1 MPPGASAKRRRRRR
15 GIEPFGPCQGGKT
28 DLREAHSHSTA
39 SEEIS
44 SCPPQ
49 SFPAF
54 GSYVDD
60 VGSFLSNL
68 LDVDA
73 ATVREIM
80 THLTDAQALMPR
92 DGAVEPLPGQV
103 FGTLP
108 AGVEMGTHSNAARDY
123 VMGALG
129 EMLTTLGAYDDGV
142 IAFRSSVTGADE
154 LSAAEL
160 LRIARATTAGQAAND
175 DEGN

>member
-1 MPPGASAKRRRRRR
+1 MPASV
-15 GIEPFGPCQGGKT
+15 F
-28 DLREAHSHSTA
+28 S
-39 SEEIS
+39 
-44 SCPPQ
+44 
-49 SFPAF
+49 AF

-80 THLTDAQALMPR
+80 THLAEAQALMPR
-92 DGAVEPLPGQV
+92 DGAVEPVPGEV

-108 AGVEMGTHSNAARDY
+108 AGVEMETHSNAARDY

-129 EMLTTLGAYDDGV
+129 EMLGTLGAYDDGV

-154 LSAAEL
+154 LSAAEAM
-160 LRIARATTAGQAAND
+160 RIARATYAGQAANAD

>member
-1 MPPGASAKRRRRRR
+1 MPASV
-15 GIEPFGPCQGGKT
+15 F
-28 DLREAHSHSTA
+28 S
-39 SEEIS
+39 
-44 SCPPQ
+44 
-49 SFPAF
+49 AF

-60 VGSFLSNL
+60 VGQFLSNL

-80 THLTDAQALMPR
+80 THLAEAQALMPR
-92 DGAVEPLPGQV
+92 DHAVEPVPGEA

-154 LSAAEL
+154 LSAAEAM
-160 LRIARATTAGQAAND
+160 RIARATYAGQAANAD

>member
-1 MPPGASAKRRRRRR
+1 VPASV
-15 GIEPFGPCQGGKT
+15 F
-28 DLREAHSHSTA
+28 S
-39 SEEIS
+39 
-44 SCPPQ
+44 
-49 SFPAF
+49 AF

-80 THLTDAQALMPR
+80 THLAEAQALMPR
-92 DGAVEPLPGQV
+92 DGAVEPVPGEV

-108 AGVEMGTHSNAARDY
+108 AGVEMETHSNAARDY

-129 EMLTTLGAYDDGV
+129 EMLGTLGAYDDGV

-154 LSAAEL
+154 LSAAEAM
-160 LRIARATTAGQAAND
+160 RIARATYAGQAANAD